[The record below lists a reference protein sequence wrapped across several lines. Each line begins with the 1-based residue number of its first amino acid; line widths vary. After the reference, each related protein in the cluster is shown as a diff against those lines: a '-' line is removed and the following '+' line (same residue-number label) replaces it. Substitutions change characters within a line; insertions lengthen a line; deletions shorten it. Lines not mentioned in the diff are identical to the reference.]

1 MALIRSSV
9 YCDSFY
15 NCPNSSM
22 MFHSM
27 SDSSP
32 IFFNLYNF
40 PSVFFPSSIRFFR
53 VSFSF
58 VQIPQ
63 WFFQFVSNSHVAFS
77 SIVRMF
83 SKCSQDFSENMMGLW
98 KEEHG
103 ELYNSVFPIRT
114 RIGSVFDGIIDPD
127 PYIKWILSLSSSQKS
142 YCISSAYLEPA
153 MVSDDYVGW
162 FPRFLFVD

>member
-40 PSVFFPSSIRFFR
+40 PSVFFPSS
-53 VSFSF
+53 
-58 VQIPQ
+58 
-63 WFFQFVSNSHVAFS
+63 SHVAFS

-83 SKCSQDFSENMMGLW
+83 SQCSQDFSENMMGLW

-142 YCISSAYLEPA
+142 YCIMYISLPWTSNGKWWLCRL
-153 MVSDDYVGW
+153 VS
-162 FPRFLFVD
+162 